1 MGRLD
6 RSSLRESC
14 PYSEFS
20 GPYSVRMRE
29 NTDQK
34 NSEFGH
40 FSHSV
45 HFEFFFRLSLQLPA
59 LNMILVMQ
67 TITRQLAHCVNSAES
82 LDFFKSGAMK
92 NRSVSTI

>member
-40 FSHSV
+40 FSRKDGLVSMTSSV
-45 HFEFFFRLSLQLPA
+45 PPHL
-59 LNMILVMQ
+59 
-67 TITRQLAHCVNSAES
+67 
-82 LDFFKSGAMK
+82 
-92 NRSVSTI
+92 

>member
-6 RSSLRESC
+6 RSSLRENC

-40 FSHSV
+40 FSRNDGLVSMISSV
-45 HFEFFFRLSLQLPA
+45 PQHL
-59 LNMILVMQ
+59 
-67 TITRQLAHCVNSAES
+67 
-82 LDFFKSGAMK
+82 
-92 NRSVSTI
+92 

>member
-40 FSHSV
+40 FSRKDGLVSMISSV
-45 HFEFFFRLSLQLPA
+45 PPHL
-59 LNMILVMQ
+59 
-67 TITRQLAHCVNSAES
+67 
-82 LDFFKSGAMK
+82 
-92 NRSVSTI
+92 